1 MIRVRYNPPTRNSK
15 IVRIWPS
22 LSVAAKSMWSLGVR
36 TFEVID
42 DDGRAKERYDRCDI
56 HGYFQSGTH
65 DDDCRKIGI
74 IR

>member
-1 MIRVRYNPPTRNSK
+1 
-15 IVRIWPS
+15 
-22 LSVAAKSMWSLGVR
+22 MWSLGVR